1 MPEPDSEH
9 HVERKVV
16 VERSSVSSSGNS
28 IAAWVII
35 GVLAVALIIY
45 ILSRIT

>member
-1 MPEPDSEH
+1 MPEPDSEN

-16 VERSSVSSSGNS
+16 VERSVSSGGNS

-45 ILSRIT
+45 ILSRIL